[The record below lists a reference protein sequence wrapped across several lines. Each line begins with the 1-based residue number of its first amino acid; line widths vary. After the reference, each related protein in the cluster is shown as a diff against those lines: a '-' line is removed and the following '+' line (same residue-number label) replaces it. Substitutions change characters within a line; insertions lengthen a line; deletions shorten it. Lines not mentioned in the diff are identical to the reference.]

1 MIWFDT
7 GMVNY
12 QAQVRKEIIGASDVL
27 DVWKGRIAEQVVAQ
41 ELLALSDN
49 VGTKRSFWARPN
61 NGAEIDFLYV
71 YHAEVYPIEVK
82 NGTNA
87 HLRSLQVF
95 INNAP
100 VDIAFRIWSGA
111 FSVDSLQTQEGK
123 RFRLVNLPFYL
134 IGQLEAILERLLI
147 GQPATREPYIDL

>member
-1 MIWFDT
+1 M
-7 GMVNY
+7 
-12 QAQVRKEIIGASDVL
+12 
-27 DVWKGRIAEQVVAQ
+27 
-41 ELLALSDN
+41 
-49 VGTKRSFWARPN
+49 
-61 NGAEIDFLYV
+61 
-71 YHAEVYPIEVK
+71 EVYPIEVK

-100 VDIAFRIWSGA
+100 VDIAFRIWSGV

-134 IGQLEAILERLLI
+134 IGQLEAILESLLI
-147 GQPATREPYIDL
+147 GQPEASRTVY